1 MIDQSVERLH
11 LFINAQRG
19 LQHQSMSESGWPFP
33 LTQPWFH
40 HVKQSLQ
47 VLPLKIAYQWASS
60 PQWIIWAGTLPCHTV
75 SKSPLSV
82 CWCAALALWLY
93 KSGLGPFVWLDWSCC
108 SLFMKGRNLSAFL
121 FINQDWHCHCPKKDL
136 CKMWPLL
143 PVVLLTSDTKQI
155 LALIL
160 ALALMLVLS
169 LRMPLKWPWDT
180 YGWTFVSVWRKH
192 PGLQGKMS
200 TTVIGV
206 FIDKY
211 ILWWP
216 RFNLQHL
223 QI

>member
-155 LALIL
+155 DHLFVLIL
-160 ALALMLVLS
+160 
-169 LRMPLKWPWDT
+169 R
-180 YGWTFVSVWRKH
+180 SVWDMELFRFLWFFL
-192 PGLQGKMS
+192 GL
-200 TTVIGV
+200 TAHTELIILFVIV
-206 FIDKY
+206 TNIWKY
-211 ILWWP
+211 RHYL
-216 RFNLQHL
+216 
-223 QI
+223 